1 MHVDLLPTIAQLPA
15 LNQSAERL
23 LLRAGLF
30 VGTFSLVYLV
40 GRLLLLPPLKQGVR
54 LRNTG
59 NPTLVEAVDLYL
71 RVAFAVVAFPIAIA
85 AAGFGSY
92 LSGSA
97 VVVAAITLAVGVAGQ
112 DVISNLVSGVFL
124 VADANF
130 NVGDYIRWD
139 GRGGTVVTVGLRTT
153 RIRTPDNEIMTVP
166 NNDLSTKPV
175 THPYDG
181 VRYRVNESIVVAY
194 DEDIPRVTELLRE
207 AAIED
212 ERILKK
218 PEPAVHVER
227 LGESAVELV
236 ARFWVVDPA
245 ETNISAVRTAFAS
258 RAKDRL
264 AAAGVTVAP
273 ANTQELSGGITV
285 ERAG

>member
-1 MHVDLLPTIAQLPA
+1 MHVDLLPTVAQLPA
-15 LNQSAERL
+15 LDQSAERL
-23 LLRAGLF
+23 LLQAGLF
-30 VGTFSLVYLV
+30 VGTFLFVYLV
-40 GRLLLLPPLKQGVR
+40 GRLLLLPPLKRGVQF
-54 LRNTG
+54 RNAG

-71 RVAFAVVAFPIAIA
+71 RVVFAAIAFPIAIA

-112 DVISNLVSGVFL
+112 DVISNLVSGIFL

-130 NVGDYIRWD
+130 NVGDYIKWD
-139 GRGGTVVTVGLRTT
+139 GRGGTVVKIGLRTT
-153 RIRTPDNEIMTVP
+153 RIRTPDNEIVTVP

-181 VRYRVNESIVVAY
+181 VRYRVNESIIVAY
-194 DEDIPRVTELLRE
+194 DEDIPRVTALLQE
-207 AAIED
+207 AATED
-212 ERILKK
+212 ERILSK
-218 PEPAVHVER
+218 PIPAVHVER

-236 ARFWVVDPA
+236 VRFWVVDPA
-245 ETNISAVRTAFAS
+245 ETDILATRTAFAS

-273 ANTQELSGGITV
+273 ANLQELSGEVTV
-285 ERAG
+285 EKSG